1 MWKFLVR
8 LISLALTGLL
18 WYLQEMPSPA
28 VEWYDIA
35 LEKHKVGCALTALV
49 SVFLIEVIIAIIT
62 SIRKKRAIKRWS
74 DSFLRHI
81 IQEHLN
87 GRNYQTRISILRP
100 QKGWQIILQYIFL
113 YPLYSFFSGHN
124 HLRWKAYIKNV
135 PLKLFADYLT
145 IYARYGHSDQKLS
158 FTHFFITDRQEGNNG
173 LAVMCYKQE
182 LDKEVCTNCI
192 SSEILPDKY
201 DVASESIKRYMRESF
216 IDAKYYHTLLS
227 MNTVANNMYAVPIFD
242 ENQHIWGVM
251 MIDNDST
258 ETIHYKGKLENN
270 IAGYQKMFTYTLQIL
285 DK

>member
-8 LISLALTGLL
+8 LVSLALTGLL

-100 QKGWQIILQYIFL
+100 QKGWQIIFQYLFL

-124 HLRWKAYIKNV
+124 HLRWKAFIKNI

-145 IYARYGHSDQKLS
+145 IYARYGHSDQKMS

-192 SSEILPDKY
+192 SG
-201 DVASESIKRYMRESF
+201 ESF
-216 IDAKYYHTLLS
+216 IDAQYYHTLLS

>member
-8 LISLALTGLL
+8 LVSLTLTGLL

-49 SVFLIEVIIAIIT
+49 LVFLLEVFIAIIT

-100 QKGWQIILQYIFL
+100 QKGWQIILPYLFI

-124 HLRWKAYIKNV
+124 HIRWRVFFNNI
-135 PLKLFADYLT
+135 PLKIFADYLT
-145 IYARYGHSDQKLS
+145 IYARFGHSDQKLS

-173 LAVMCYKQE
+173 LAVQCFKQE
-182 LDKEVCTNCI
+182 LNKEVCTECI
-192 SSEILPDKY
+192 SALSLPDKY
-201 DVASESIKRYMRESF
+201 ESADERIKKYMRESF
-216 IDAKYYHTLLS
+216 IDAQYYHTLLS

-258 ETIHYKGKLENN
+258 ETIHYKEKLENN